1 MWFQSW
7 AEAESVWEWSE
18 EQLVSWLCW
27 NAPVLQAGRVH
38 LRGFSLTGRHGLWCE
53 LHTAMDIHS
62 WRQGVFRGIFLAL
75 VQSPGFAVWIT
86 Q

>member
-38 LRGFSLTGRHGLWCE
+38 LRGFGVTGQHGL
-53 LHTAMDIHS
+53 
-62 WRQGVFRGIFLAL
+62 
-75 VQSPGFAVWIT
+75 
-86 Q
+86 